1 MSYFRAG
8 IAVKAGEDVTVL
20 FHPQSDHHTDIRE
33 LHHIR
38 DDDGPGATRQTP
50 MEYRPFGALADIS
63 SYRLTFDAGVPA
75 WWTADMT
82 ESAIRQFR
90 REVERELREGIF
102 RLGDL
107 DLGDA
112 TSMGGVA
119 MSAMA
124 IIYKETRIKAADGG
138 RVVRRAD
145 SPPSLIARMERGPLG
160 RDGEAT

>member
-1 MSYFRAG
+1 MCYFRAA
-8 IAVKAGEDVTVL
+8 IAIKSGDDVIL
-20 FHPQSDHHTDIRE
+20 KFHPRSDSHDDCRAF
-33 LHHIR
+33 HHIR

-50 MEYRPFGALADIS
+50 MEYRPFGPLADIS

-90 REVERELREGIF
+90 REVERELREGIE
-102 RLGDL
+102 RHGDL

-160 RDGEAT
+160 REGEAT